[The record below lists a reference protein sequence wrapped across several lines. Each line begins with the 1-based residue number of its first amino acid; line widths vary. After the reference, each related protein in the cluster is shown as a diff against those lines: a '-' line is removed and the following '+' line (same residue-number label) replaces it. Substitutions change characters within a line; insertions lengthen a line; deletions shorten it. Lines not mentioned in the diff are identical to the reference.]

1 MGLYPKNMLMMR
13 ALTAL
18 IVMAWFCTAANAQ
31 TGSVHY
37 NLGVFSYEEGS
48 YADAAAHLRKALD
61 NRPDDAYAQ
70 VYLARTYLKQERFSE
85 AEPLFLSAKASDPDI
100 PGLSYDMG
108 MLYYKTDAYDRAIS
122 AFDAVLAEDPTHV
135 QALYHA
141 GTSSVMRG
149 RYAAAIDYLER
160 ASAASDSVKPG
171 ASYYMGISYYR
182 LFEYEKALSNFDYAA
197 SAAATTILREDAE
210 RWAQITR
217 MHIDREKPWR
227 LYAKAGVQYDDNVQ
241 LAPLDSDRFAEE
253 SDYAAVLFVS
263 GRYVSDAAAPTDIGI
278 GYSHYQTFYRDFDE
292 YNFTG
297 SIGEV
302 FAEHTAGRAV
312 FGLFYIPAYYWV
324 DNNSFLMQHQ
334 VRPEIRWRLEWAGE
348 IGFSY
353 SYVRNNYFT
362 DARRD
367 GHTHE
372 YNIDYFHGLEGLDGY
387 WFSGAGYTHNN
398 AFHDDE
404 AYTLTSLRTG
414 LSVGFLEQYRLRV
427 QGDFRDRRYDNR
439 DSLFNEKR
447 KDKRY
452 GASAAAIWTPAAGRF
467 DISLEYAY
475 IRNDSNINDF
485 DYRRNTLGMFVSAGF

>member
-1 MGLYPKNMLMMR
+1 MGWDLKNAAIIR
-13 ALTAL
+13 AF
-18 IVMAWFCTAANAQ
+18 IVLVAAAGFCTAAEAQ

-37 NLGVFSYEEGS
+37 KLGVFAYEEGS
-48 YADAAAHLRKALD
+48 YADAEAFFKNALAGD
-61 NRPDDAYAQ
+61 PYDAYAQ

-85 AEPLFLSAKASDPDI
+85 AEPLFLSSKASDPDI
-100 PGLSYDMG
+100 PGLSYDIG
-108 MLYYKTDAYDRAIS
+108 MLYYKMASYDQALN
-122 AFDAVLAEDPTHV
+122 AFEAVLADDPSHV

-141 GTSSVMRG
+141 GTSSLMRG
-149 RYAAAIDYLER
+149 LYAEAIDYLER
-160 ASAASDSVKPG
+160 ASAASDSVRPG
-171 ASYYMGISYYR
+171 AFYYMGISYYR
-182 LFEYEKALSNFDYAA
+182 LFEYEKALPLFDYAA
-197 SAAATTILREDAE
+197 SAAATPIMREDAE
-210 RWAQITR
+210 RWAHITR

-241 LAPLDSDRFAEE
+241 LAPLDSDRFEEE

-302 FAEHTAGRAV
+302 FAEHTAGRAA
-312 FGLFYIPAYYWV
+312 FRLFYIPAYYWV
-324 DNNSFLMQHQ
+324 DNNSYLMQHQ
-334 VRPEIRWRLEWAGE
+334 VFPKIRWRFQWAGE
-348 IGFSY
+348 LGLSY
-353 SYVRNNYFT
+353 SYARNKYFT
-362 DARRD
+362 DARRG

-372 YNIDYFHGLEGLDGY
+372 YNIDYFHGLQGLDGY

-398 AFHDDE
+398 ASHEDE
-404 AYTLTSLRTG
+404 AYTQTALNMG
-414 LSVGFLEQYRLRV
+414 ISVGFLEQYRLRV
-427 QGDFRDRRYDNR
+427 QGDYRDRRHDNR
-439 DSLFNEKR
+439 DSFFGKKR

-452 GASAAAIWTPAAGRF
+452 GASAAVIWTPGAGRF
-467 DISLEYAY
+467 DISLEYDH